1 MQFIDT
7 LPRSLDMS
15 HKRIMARKTFLFWF
29 LGVFLLSVSA
39 RGQVSP
45 REGREPATELR
56 KLAPTVAAKYKVPG
70 LAVALIENGRLRDI
84 VVYGVRDKV
93 SGARIDENTIFEAAS
108 LSKPVFA
115 YGVLRTVADGK
126 LNLGSPLTQYLPLPY
141 LREAD
146 PFHPPKI
153 NSVDPIYEPQF
164 NQITAFRV
172 LNHTSGMPNWARNE
186 HLMLL
191 FPPGA
196 KWSYSSEGYVYLQR
210 VMEHIS
216 GEPLETFAERTVLGP
231 LGMSSS
237 SFLWRTEYE
246 KRIATGYDRSGT
258 PAASLRYTLPVASTT
273 LYTTI
278 GDYAR
283 FVTSVLASAP
293 RQRAH
298 ESAVSL
304 MLNPTVTVDPALSFS
319 WGLGWGL
326 ETFAGDLYFFHWG
339 ANPGFQSFVMASRKT
354 GQGIVILTNSENGL
368 EAAREIV
375 RATMGGNHRIFE
387 SPLLHPD

>member
-1 MQFIDT
+1 MMMMTQHRILAFFA
-7 LPRSLDMS
+7 LGCSLMC
-15 HKRIMARKTFLFWF
+15 AE
-29 LGVFLLSVSA
+29 LLSGIA
-39 RGQVSP
+39 QAQFAGRTD
-45 REGREPATELR
+45 REPSAELR
-56 KLAPTVAAKYKVPG
+56 KIVPSVAAKYKIPG
-70 LAVALIENGRLRDI
+70 LAVALIENGRVRDI
-84 VVYGVRDKV
+84 VANGVRDKV
-93 SGARIDENTIFEAAS
+93 SGIPIDENTVFEAAS

-115 YGVLRTVADGK
+115 YGVLRMLAEGK

-164 NQITAFRV
+164 NQITALRV
-172 LNHTSGMPNWARNE
+172 LNHTSGMPNWARNQ

-191 FPPGA
+191 FPPGE

-210 VMEHIS
+210 VVEHVT
-216 GEPLETFAERTVLGP
+216 GEPLASFAQRTVLGP
-231 LGMSSS
+231 LGMAQS
-237 SFLWRTEYE
+237 SFVWRPEYE
-246 KRIATGYDRSGT
+246 TRMATGYDRSGT
-258 PAASLRYTLPVASTT
+258 RVGSLRYTLPVASTT

-278 GDYAR
+278 DDYAR
-283 FVTSVLASAP
+283 FVTSVIASAP

-304 MLNPTVTVDPALSFS
+304 MLNPTVTVDSSLSFS

-387 SPLLHPD
+387 SRLLHPD

>member
-1 MQFIDT
+1 MLNMTQLRILVFIA
-7 LPRSLDMS
+7 LGCSL
-15 HKRIMARKTFLFWF
+15 ICAY
-29 LGVFLLSVSA
+29 LLSGTA
-39 RGQVSP
+39 QAQFAGRAD
-45 REGREPATELR
+45 REPSAELR
-56 KLAPTVAAKYKVPG
+56 KIVPSVAAKYKIPG
-70 LAVALIENGRLRDI
+70 LAVALIENGRVRDI
-84 VVYGVRDKV
+84 VANGVRDKV
-93 SGARIDENTIFEAAS
+93 SGTPIDENTVFEAAS

-115 YGVLRTVADGK
+115 YGVLRMVAEGK
-126 LNLGSPLTQYLPLPY
+126 LNLGTPLTQYLPPPY

-146 PFHPPKI
+146 AFHPPKI
-153 NSVDPIYEPQF
+153 NSVDPIYEPRF
-164 NQITAFRV
+164 NQITALRV

-191 FPPGA
+191 FPPGE
-196 KWSYSSEGYVYLQR
+196 KWSYSSEGYIYLQR
-210 VMEHIS
+210 VIEHIS
-216 GEPLETFAERTVLGP
+216 GEPLQTFALRTVLGP
-231 LGMSSS
+231 LGMSQS
-237 SFLWRTEYE
+237 SFVWRPEYE
-246 KRIATGYDRSGT
+246 TRIATGYDRSGT
-258 PAASLRYTLPVASTT
+258 RVGSLRYTLPVASTT

-278 GDYAR
+278 DDYAR

-354 GQGIVILTNSENGL
+354 GNGIVILTNSENGL

-375 RATMGGNHRIFE
+375 QATMGGNHRIFE
-387 SPLLHPD
+387 STLLHPD

>member
-1 MQFIDT
+1 MLKMTRHRILAFIA
-7 LPRSLDMS
+7 LGCSL
-15 HKRIMARKTFLFWF
+15 ICA
-29 LGVFLLSVSA
+29 FLLCGA
-39 RGQVSP
+39 AQAQFAGRAD
-45 REGREPATELR
+45 REPSAELR
-56 KLAPTVAAKYKVPG
+56 KIVPSVAAKYKIPG
-70 LAVALIENGRLRDI
+70 LAVALIENGRVRDT
-84 VVYGVRDKV
+84 VTNGVRDKV
-93 SGARIDENTIFEAAS
+93 SGAPIDRNTVFEAAS
-108 LSKPVFA
+108 LGKPVFA
-115 YGVLRTVADGK
+115 YGVLRTVAEGK
-126 LNLGSPLTQYLPLPY
+126 LNLGAPLTQYLPLPY

-153 NSVDPIYEPQF
+153 NSVDPIYEPAF

-172 LNHTSGMPNWARNE
+172 LNHTSGMPNWARNQ
-186 HLMLL
+186 HLMLV
-191 FPPGA
+191 FPPGE
-196 KWSYSSEGYVYLQR
+196 KWSYSSEGYIYLQR
-210 VMEHIS
+210 VIEHIS
-216 GEPLETFAERTVLGP
+216 DEPLQTFVLRTVLGP
-231 LGMSSS
+231 LGMPQS
-237 SFLWRTEYE
+237 SFVWRPEYE
-246 KRIATGYDRSGT
+246 TRIATGYDRLGT
-258 PAASLRYTLPVASTT
+258 RVASQPYTLPVASTT

-278 GDYAR
+278 DDYAR

-304 MLNPTVTVDPALSFS
+304 MLNPTVAVDPALSFS

-375 RATMGGNHRIFE
+375 QATMGGTHRIFE
-387 SPLLHPD
+387 SRLLHPD

>member
-1 MQFIDT
+1 V
-7 LPRSLDMS
+7 PS
-15 HKRIMARKTFLFWF
+15 
-29 LGVFLLSVSA
+29 
-39 RGQVSP
+39 
-45 REGREPATELR
+45 
-56 KLAPTVAAKYKVPG
+56 VAAKYKIPG
-70 LAVALIENGRLRDI
+70 LAVALIENGRVRDI
-84 VVYGVRDKV
+84 VANGVRDKV
-93 SGARIDENTIFEAAS
+93 SGTPIDENTVFEAAS

-115 YGVLRTVADGK
+115 YGVLRIVAEGK
-126 LNLGSPLTQYLPLPY
+126 LNLGTPLTQYLPLPY

-146 PFHPPKI
+146 AFQPPKI
-153 NSVDPIYEPQF
+153 NSVDPIYEPSF
-164 NQITAFRV
+164 NQITALRV
-172 LNHTSGMPNWARNE
+172 LNHTSGMPNWARNQ

-191 FPPGA
+191 FPPGE
-196 KWSYSSEGYVYLQR
+196 KWSYSSEGYIYLQR
-210 VMEHIS
+210 VIEHVS
-216 GEPLETFAERTVLGP
+216 GEPLNSFAQRTVLGP
-231 LGMSSS
+231 LGMSQS
-237 SFLWRTEYE
+237 SFVWRPEYE
-246 KRIATGYDRSGT
+246 TRIATGYDRSGT
-258 PAASLRYTLPVASTT
+258 RVVPVRYTLPVASTT

-278 GDYAR
+278 DDYAR

-304 MLNPTVTVDPALSFS
+304 MLNPTVTVDSSLSFS

-375 RATMGGNHRIFE
+375 QATMGGNHRIFE
-387 SPLLHPD
+387 SRLLHPD

>member
-1 MQFIDT
+1 MMTMTQHRILAFIA
-7 LPRSLDMS
+7 LGCSLMC
-15 HKRIMARKTFLFWF
+15 AE
-29 LGVFLLSVSA
+29 LLSEIA
-39 RGQVSP
+39 QAQFPGRTD
-45 REGREPATELR
+45 REPSGELR
-56 KLAPTVAAKYKVPG
+56 KIVPSVAAKYKIPG
-70 LAVALIENGRLRDI
+70 LAVALIENGRVRDI
-84 VVYGVRDKV
+84 VANGVRDKV
-93 SGARIDENTIFEAAS
+93 SGLPIDENTVFEAAS

-115 YGVLRTVADGK
+115 YGVLRMVAEGK

-164 NQITAFRV
+164 NQITALRV
-172 LNHTSGMPNWARNE
+172 LNHTSGMPNWARNQ

-191 FPPGA
+191 FPPGE

-210 VMEHIS
+210 VVEHVT
-216 GEPLETFAERTVLGP
+216 GEPLASFAQRSVLGP
-231 LGMSSS
+231 LGMSQS
-237 SFLWRTEYE
+237 SFVWRPEYE
-246 KRIATGYDRSGT
+246 TRMATGYDRSG
-258 PAASLRYTLPVASTT
+258 ARVGSLRYTLPVASTT
-273 LYTTI
+273 MYTTI
-278 GDYAR
+278 NDYAR

-304 MLNPTVTVDPALSFS
+304 MLNPTVTVDSSLSFS

-387 SPLLHPD
+387 SRLLHPD